1 MHGHAVY
8 KHADGEVY
16 EGEYRDGKENG
27 QGTYKWPSGA
37 IYQGE
42 FKDG

>member
-8 KHADGEVY
+8 KWADGQVY
-16 EGEYRDGKENG
+16 EGEYRDGKSNG
-27 QGTYKWPSGA
+27 QGTHKWPSGE